1 MHYSIGK
8 PIEHKPG
15 KWRCYVTI
23 AGRRRWAPL
32 SKSPAEATEA
42 AERMAQIAASG
53 PLTVDETIDSYLEHL
68 RAGGAR
74 ERYGVEP
81 DLSAYGKAL
90 EAEPG
95 DIMAR
100 DTYVCPPA
108 WTEEEIPANKLETFR
123 EFVGSYYSYTAVK
136 HGYKPNLKGDQKYG
150 YMLLDEQGEVMKVI
164 DRTNPNAK
172 WDWYQVGGRYL
183 GRLLVKPN
191 ARGRVGKS
199 GAFSN
204 KPLHQDGVDSCRWG
218 DVDLDRMRD
227 EAEARA
233 AADYDSI
240 AAVVKGRTFK
250 SWPEVRREFGCL
262 DGDHVNWPEGAMEKA
277 RDAYH
282 EQEVIKELSS
292 HKDLFR
298 WDGYEE
304 YRQPRE
310 EFLAKARE
318 RALSSFAVITE
329 DGKWYE
335 RGEMGWW
342 GIVRDEKDVDTWD
355 REFAKLLDNLTPD
368 HYVTYVDCHI

>member
-1 MHYSIGK
+1 MSHFAVLVITKSDPLQGGLLEKVMAPYHEYECTGDDNKYVQDIDITEQARKKYDEYTYTCFVDPQGK
-8 PIEHKPG
+8 PHQK
-15 KWRCYVTI
+15 Y
-23 AGRRRWAPL
+23 
-32 SKSPAEATEA
+32 S
-42 AERMAQIAASG
+42 
-53 PLTVDETIDSYLEHL
+53 DEFK
-68 RAGGAR
+68 
-74 ERYGVEP
+74 V
-81 DLSAYGKAL
+81 KAVS
-90 EAEPG
+90 G